1 MFISFLTARSWRKYE
16 KDLTGK
22 LMKEIKL
29 FVWHINEQ
37 T

>member
-1 MFISFLTARSWRKYE
+1 MFISLLTARSWKEYE

-22 LMKEIKL
+22 LKKEIKL
-29 FVWHINEQ
+29 FVWHINEK